1 VSAGPGAAADTERT
15 APALR
20 PTGRRVWVVGAS
32 SGIGA
37 ELARELDRRGARVA
51 ITARRRDRL
60 EEVAAHRMVVAPAD
74 VTDAV
79 GLAAAAAD
87 VTDALGG
94 LDMVI
99 WCAGYW
105 KQSDATRWDA
115 AQFARH
121 VEVNLLGLS
130 ALLTAVLPGMVTR
143 GRGHIVGVASV
154 AGFRGLPGAE
164 AYGATKAAQLNLL
177 ESLRVSLRGHGVR
190 VTSVAPGF
198 VRTEMTAVNTFPM
211 PFLID
216 ADRAAR
222 IIADGLERHRT
233 EIVFPLRMAAV
244 TRIARLVPAGLWPRI
259 AGRGTSGRDRAPD
272 AGEA

>member
-1 VSAGPGAAADTERT
+1 M
-15 APALR
+15 
-20 PTGRRVWVVGAS
+20 WVVGAS

-60 EEVAAHRMVVAPAD
+60 EEVAEHRMVVAPAD
-74 VTDAV
+74 VTDAD

-105 KQSDATRWDA
+105 KQSDATKWDA
-115 AQFARH
+115 AEFARH

-130 ALLTAVLPGMVTR
+130 ALLAAVLPGMVAR

-177 ESLRVSLRGHGVR
+177 ESLRVSLRAHGVQRDQRRTR
-190 VTSVAPGF
+190 VRAHRDDRRQHVPDAVPHRRRPRRADHRR
-198 VRTEMTAVNTFPM
+198 RT
-211 PFLID
+211 
-216 ADRAAR
+216 RAAPHR
-222 IIADGLERHRT
+222 DRVPAADGR
-233 EIVFPLRMAAV
+233 
-244 TRIARLVPAGLWPRI
+244 W
-259 AGRGTSGRDRAPD
+259 
-272 AGEA
+272 